1 MNRRLKP
8 SIASTTRLTY
18 LARVMPLWC
27 GVLGWVGWQAPSAVE
42 FRNAANIVDADAV
55 FAAINAFRSDP
66 SSYVPLLQARLD
78 ATDERKVLHLPDTL
92 PLMVCVCARAR
103 VCVCGCVT
111 VCGGCV
117 WLCVTVVTLWDWGVA
132 YSLTLCFLGVP
143 VHDQTVDGRIDAR
156 GSVCH

>member
-1 MNRRLKP
+1 
-8 SIASTTRLTY
+8 
-18 LARVMPLWC
+18 MPVWC

-92 PLMVCVCARAR
+92 PLMVCVCVR
-103 VCVCGCVT
+103 V
-111 VCGGCV
+111 CV
-117 WLCVTVVTLWDWGVA
+117 WLCVAVCGCVCVCVCVWLCDCVWWLCMAVCDCGDSVGLGRGI
-132 YSLTLCFLGVP
+132 LTHAVLPRC
-143 VHDQTVDGRIDAR
+143 A
-156 GSVCH
+156 CA

>member
-1 MNRRLKP
+1 MSCL
-8 SIASTTRLTY
+8 
-18 LARVMPLWC
+18 C
-27 GVLGWVGWQAPSAVE
+27 GVLGWVGSQAPSAVE

-92 PLMVCVCARAR
+92 PLMVCVC
-103 VCVCGCVT
+103 VWLCGCVA

-117 WLCVTVVTLWDWGVA
+117 WLCVTVVTLWDLGVA
-132 YSLTLCFLGVP
+132 SSLTLCFPRVP